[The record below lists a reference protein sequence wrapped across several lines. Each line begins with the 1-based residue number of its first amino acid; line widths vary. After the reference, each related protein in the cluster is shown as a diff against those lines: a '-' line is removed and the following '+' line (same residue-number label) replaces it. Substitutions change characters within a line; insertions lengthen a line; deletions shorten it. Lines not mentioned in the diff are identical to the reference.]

1 MNIAAVKIVFFHGL
15 LQSSCCF
22 LIQPLIHLSVT
33 SVNIVAVET
42 REPWKPGRDLIT
54 TLRLLFT
61 PTKRII
67 FGSLLLL
74 LYSVYCSVVC
84 ISVASVFFFLLVLY
98 LVCVLLSRSTVVK
111 VLCYKSEGH
120 WFDPS

>member
-84 ISVASVFFFLLVLY
+84 ISVASVFFFFAGFIFG
-98 LVCVLLSRSTVVK
+98 
-111 VLCYKSEGH
+111 LCTAK
-120 WFDPS
+120 P

>member
-1 MNIAAVKIVFFHGL
+1 MNIAAVKIVFIHGL
-15 LQSSCCF
+15 LHSSCCVLF
-22 LIQPLIHLSVT
+22 HPVIHLSVT

-54 TLRLLFT
+54 TLGLLFI

-67 FGSLLLL
+67 FGSLL

-84 ISVASVFFFLLVLY
+84 ISVAAVFF
-98 LVCVLLSRSTVVK
+98 
-111 VLCYKSEGH
+111 
-120 WFDPS
+120 